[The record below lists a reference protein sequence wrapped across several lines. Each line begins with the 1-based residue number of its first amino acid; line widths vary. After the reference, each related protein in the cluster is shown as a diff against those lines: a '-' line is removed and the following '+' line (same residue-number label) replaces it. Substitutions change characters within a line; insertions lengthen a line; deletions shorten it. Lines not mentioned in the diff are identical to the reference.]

1 MTIEQLK
8 FVNHRI
14 DEYALQVT
22 YNPVADTGKVIFNL
36 SLIREEDRPYAVDI
50 IRASNKAGICV
61 SDRMLIAAAGEKIG
75 EKTIPKG
82 CCGIVTMCSITLD
95 AILLRNGIPIN
106 PIGGG
111 LLEIKNHTP
120 HRFTSL
126 IRYDAT
132 TIDPTQ
138 VMIDQGSTGIM
149 GVIQS
154 GKGSILA
161 NIRESHMEAEPLL
174 FDILDQFASVGFT
187 GILDVGS
194 PNRTVFGVPVTT
206 SYQGIVM
213 IGGANPIAAFI
224 ESGRWAETMAMKG
237 LIPISRLVHIDDL
250 V

>member
-1 MTIEQLK
+1 MKHLK

-22 YNPVADTGKVIFNL
+22 YDPATDSGKVIFNL
-36 SLIREEDRPYAVDI
+36 TLIKEEDRGYAVDI
-50 IRASNKAGICV
+50 IHQSHKAGICV
-61 SDRMLIAAAGEKIG
+61 SDRMLIADAGEKIG
-75 EKTIPKG
+75 DKTIPKG
-82 CCGIVTMCSITLD
+82 YCGMVTMCSITLD

-111 LLEIKNHTP
+111 LLEINDHVP
-120 HRFTSL
+120 RRFTSL

-138 VMIDQGSTGIM
+138 VMIDQGSTGIS

-154 GKGSILA
+154 GNGSILA

-174 FDILDQFASVGFT
+174 YEILDQFGTVGFT

-194 PNRTVFGVPVTT
+194 PNRSLFGVPVTT
-206 SYQGIVM
+206 NYQGVVM
-213 IGGANPIAAFI
+213 IGGANPVAAFI
-224 ESGRWAETMAMKG
+224 ESGRWAETTAMKG
-237 LIPISRLVHIDDL
+237 LIPVSRLVHIDDIE
-250 V
+250 

>member
-1 MTIEQLK
+1 MEQLK

-22 YNPVADTGKVIFNL
+22 YDPATENGKVIFNL
-36 SLIREEDRPYAVDI
+36 TLIKAEDRNYAVDI
-50 IRASNKAGICV
+50 IHQSHKAGICV
-61 SDRMLIAAAGEKIG
+61 SDRMLVADEGEEIG

-82 CCGIVTMCSITLD
+82 HCGIVTMCSITLD

-111 LLEIKNHTP
+111 LLEIRDHTP
-120 HRFTSL
+120 RRFTSL

-138 VMIDQGSTGIM
+138 VLIDQGSTAIM

-154 GKGSILA
+154 GRGSILA

-174 FDILDQFASVGFT
+174 FEILDQFQSVGFT
-187 GILDVGS
+187 GILDVSS
-194 PNRTVFGVPVTT
+194 PNRSMFGVPITT
-206 SYQGIVM
+206 NYQGIVM
-213 IGGANPIAAFI
+213 IGGANPIGAFI
-224 ESGRWAETMAMKG
+224 ESGKWADTTAMKG
-237 LIPISRLVHIDDL
+237 LIPVSQLVHIDEIE
-250 V
+250 

>member
-138 VMIDQGSTGIM
+138 VMISQGSTGIM

-237 LIPISRLVHIDDL
+237 LIPVSRLVHIDDL